1 MAPVAT
7 AESNA
12 AATNGTSNGPV
23 KAAAK
28 ASAQLFNPFYSP
40 DVSGEGDDSD
50 YQYAKY
56 KPHWPDVKWE
66 PLGEI
71 AVTDRGQFADPEKKS
86 LLSAASKVQHLT
98 PAIGTELS
106 GIDLRQLTDQQKDEL
121 ALLVAERGV
130 VFFRDQELN
139 IHEQLDLA
147 RHFGPLH
154 KHATTPV
161 PREPGLEEVHVV
173 YNDGSRRPDPSAFS
187 KLELWHSDVSYE
199 QQPPS
204 ATSLKVITGPPYG
217 GDTLWSS
224 GYALYSSF
232 SAGFQK
238 YLEGLSAVHS
248 AVAQADG
255 ARAAGRTVR
264 REPVE
269 TVHPVVRVHPVTGWK
284 SIYVNPGFTRRIVGL
299 PKAES
304 DAILSLLF
312 HQISP
317 TPTGRMPSERTFV
330 LVGRLAQPELYA
342 DRPAFSSENPDFQ
355 PLISPALMTPP
366 SHLTSFLFSRLPSP
380 VPGARPAAPLPT
392 FDFPSSP
399 PFLPNPGSAPCS
411 PLSPCFS
418 LARPNHPL
426 PLSPYRRCST
436 GADAMSS
443 RDVRPFHATPHHATP
458 ETDRHALRDVRL
470 LAARPARAARDAA
483 RRAPALGRG
492 VREADGE
499 DRAGPPARHLGA
511 AGPAAPADRHDR
523 VARLHRLSACSCA
536 RSGLGAART
545 GSVEIVLGS
554 VCLDLG

>member
-12 AATNGTSNGPV
+12 AATNGTSTGPV

-255 ARAAGRTVR
+255 ARAAGHTVR

-284 SIYVNPGFTRRIVGL
+284 SMYVNPGFTRRIVGL

-312 HQISP
+312 HQIS
-317 TPTGRMPSERTFV
+317 
-330 LVGRLAQPELYA
+330 
-342 DRPAFSSENPDFQ
+342 ENPDFQ
-355 PLISPALMTPP
+355 VRFHWEPNSIAIWDNRIVTHSA
-366 SHLTSFLFSRLPSP
+366 
-380 VPGARPAAPLPT
+380 T
-392 FDFPSSP
+392 FDFW
-399 PFLPNPGSAPCS
+399 
-411 PLSPCFS
+411 
-418 LARPNHPL
+418 
-426 PLSPYRRCST
+426 
-436 GADAMSS
+436 
-443 RDVRPFHATPHHATP
+443 PHV
-458 ETDRHALRDVRL
+458 RHALR
-470 LAARPARAARDAA
+470 ATPHGERPLSVEAYEKQTGKTARD
-483 RRAPALGRG
+483 RQLVIWEQQGLPLPQTDTTVSRG
-492 VREADGE
+492 YTD
-499 DRAGPPARHLGA
+499 
-511 AGPAAPADRHDR
+511 
-523 VARLHRLSACSCA
+523 
-536 RSGLGAART
+536 
-545 GSVEIVLGS
+545 
-554 VCLDLG
+554 